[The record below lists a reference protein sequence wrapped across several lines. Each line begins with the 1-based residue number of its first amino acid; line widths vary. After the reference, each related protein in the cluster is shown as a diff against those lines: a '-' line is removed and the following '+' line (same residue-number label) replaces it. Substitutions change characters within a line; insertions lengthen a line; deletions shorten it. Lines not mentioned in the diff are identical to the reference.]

1 MDNTSWKGFSDDKLE
16 HNNEL
21 EGDLMESVEAQIQA
35 DIESTM
41 AQDDSDTAEKEVEA
55 DTEAEGDVVK
65 EASRPTTPP

>member
-1 MDNTSWKGFSDDKLE
+1 MDNTSWKGFSDNKLE

-41 AQDDSDTAEKEVEA
+41 A
-55 DTEAEGDVVK
+55 
-65 EASRPTTPP
+65 